1 MRFPFL
7 FKILIALLPLITA
20 LLIILYYVLKDVKGE
35 VLLRKVIKNTSKT
48 MIDVKVQGDAVE
60 DEEKK
65 GIISSYIK
73 KQNAKLNVV
82 GITYKFETV
91 LAIASCI
98 FIVSAIASKVTIPSF
113 IFTVIWSTSF
123 LLKYLIPLFHLEG
136 TVLFITKFCILLKS
150 KISPYSLLYIKY
162 YSLKLTQ

>member
-65 GIISSYIK
+65 R
-73 KQNAKLNVV
+73 NH
-82 GITYKFETV
+82 
-91 LAIASCI
+91 I
-98 FIVSAIASKVTIPSF
+98 FVYQK
-113 IFTVIWSTSF
+113 
-123 LLKYLIPLFHLEG
+123 
-136 TVLFITKFCILLKS
+136 TKCKAQCRRYNL
-150 KISPYSLLYIKY
+150 
-162 YSLKLTQ
+162 

>member
-98 FIVSAIASKVTIPSF
+98 FIVSAIASKV
-113 IFTVIWSTSF
+113 
-123 LLKYLIPLFHLEG
+123 LF
-136 TVLFITKFCILLKS
+136 KAS
-150 KISPYSLLYIKY
+150 S
-162 YSLKLTQ
+162 

>member
-65 GIISSYIK
+65 ESYLRISKNKMQSSMSS
-73 KQNAKLNVV
+73 V
-82 GITYKFETV
+82 
-91 LAIASCI
+91 
-98 FIVSAIASKVTIPSF
+98 
-113 IFTVIWSTSF
+113 
-123 LLKYLIPLFHLEG
+123 
-136 TVLFITKFCILLKS
+136 
-150 KISPYSLLYIKY
+150 
-162 YSLKLTQ
+162 